1 MSRDFSTMDLTSK
14 KFIKNLLKK
23 YNIYPSKIL
32 GQNFLISKEV
42 LEKILDAA
50 NLKSKDVVLEIGP
63 GIGTLTKELAK
74 KVKQVIAI
82 EKDSKMIK
90 ILKETLKDF
99 KNVKIIQGDILKIEN
114 CKLKIENLYKVV
126 ANLPYY
132 ITSPVLRKFLE
143 SDFKPKEMILM
154 VQKEVAQRI
163 VALAPDMNLL
173 AISVQFFAKPEII
186 SFVSKNCF
194 WPKPKVDSAIIRLKV
209 TGNRLEV
216 DKDLFF
222 KIARAGFAQPRKQL
236 VNSLSNGLK
245 LEKEKV
251 RNWLKENEIKPERRA
266 ETLDIKD
273 WIKLTK
279 SIKIRQ

>member
-1 MSRDFSTMDLTSK
+1 MSRGFSTMDLTSK

-42 LEKILDAA
+42 LKKILDAA

-74 KVKQVIAI
+74 KAKRVIAI
-82 EKDSKMIK
+82 EKDQKMIK
-90 ILKETLKDF
+90 ILKETLRDL
-99 KNVKIIQGDILKIEN
+99 KNIKVIQEDILKYDF
-114 CKLKIENLYKVV
+114 KFQAPYKIV

-143 SDFKPKEMILM
+143 IDSKPKEMILM

-163 VALAPDMNLL
+163 VASPPNMSIL

-194 WPKPKVDSAIIRLKV
+194 WPQPKVDSAILKISQIGMGLPAID
-209 TGNRLEV
+209 TN
-216 DKDLFF
+216 LFF
-222 KIARAGFAQPRKQL
+222 KIVRAGFAQPRKQL
-236 VNSLSNGLK
+236 ANSLSNGLK

-251 RNWLKENEIKPERRA
+251 RNWLKENEIKPERRP
-266 ETLDIKD
+266 ETLSIKD

-279 SIKIRQ
+279 NIIIRI

>member
-1 MSRDFSTMDLTSK
+1 MDLTSK
-14 KFIKNLLKK
+14 KIIKNLLKK

-32 GQNFLISKEV
+32 GQNFLISKKV

-74 KVKQVIAI
+74 KAKRVIAI
-82 EKDSKMIK
+82 EKDQKMIK
-90 ILKETLKDF
+90 ILKETLKGL
-99 KNVKIIQGDILKIEN
+99 KNIKVIQEDILKYN
-114 CKLKIENLYKVV
+114 FKSQVPYKIV

-163 VALAPDMNLL
+163 VARAPDMNLL
-173 AISVQFFAKPEII
+173 AVSVQFFAEPKTV

-194 WPKPKVDSAIIRLKV
+194 WPRPKVDSAILKISQIGMDLPPIE
-209 TGNRLEV
+209 TN
-216 DKDLFF
+216 LFF
-222 KIARAGFAQPRKQL
+222 KIVRAGFAQPRKQL

-251 RNWLKENEIKPERRA
+251 RKWLKENRIKPERRP
-266 ETLDIKD
+266 ETLSIKD

-279 SIKIRQ
+279 NNIIRI

>member
-1 MSRDFSTMDLTSK
+1 MSRGFSTMDLTSK
-14 KFIKNLLKK
+14 KFIKNLLKR

-32 GQNFLISKEV
+32 GQNFLISKGV
-42 LEKILDAA
+42 LEKILAAA

-74 KVKQVIAI
+74 KVKRVIAI

-90 ILKETLKDF
+90 ILKETLRDL
-99 KNVKIIQGDILKIEN
+99 KNIEVIQEDILKYDF
-114 CKLKIENLYKVV
+114 KFQVPYKIV

-163 VALAPDMNLL
+163 VALTPDMNLL

-194 WPKPKVDSAIIRLKV
+194 WPQPKVDSAIIKISQIGMDLPPIE
-209 TGNRLEV
+209 TN
-216 DKDLFF
+216 LFF
-222 KIARAGFAQPRKQL
+222 KIVRAGFAQPRKQL

-251 RNWLKENEIKPERRA
+251 RKWLKENRIKPERRP
-266 ETLDIKD
+266 ETLTVKD

-279 SIKIRQ
+279 NIIIRI

>member
-1 MSRDFSTMDLTSK
+1 MDLTSK

-42 LEKILDAA
+42 LKKILDTA

-74 KVKQVIAI
+74 KVKQVIAV

-90 ILKETLKDF
+90 ILKETLRDL
-99 KNVKIIQGDILKIEN
+99 KNIELIQEDILKYDF
-114 CKLKIENLYKVV
+114 KSQVPYKIV

-143 SDFKPKEMILM
+143 IGSKPKEIILM
-154 VQKEVAQRI
+154 IQKEVAQRI
-163 VALAPDMNLL
+163 VASPPNMSIL

-194 WPKPKVDSAIIRLKV
+194 WPQPKVNSAILKISQISMDLPPID
-209 TGNRLEV
+209 T
-216 DKDLFF
+216 DLFF
-222 KIARAGFAQPRKQL
+222 KIVRAGFAQPRKQL
-236 VNSLSNGLK
+236 VNSLSNELK
-245 LEKEKV
+245 LK
-251 RNWLKENEIKPERRA
+251 
-266 ETLDIKD
+266 
-273 WIKLTK
+273 
-279 SIKIRQ
+279 

>member
-74 KVKQVIAI
+74 KAKQVIAI

-90 ILKETLKDF
+90 ILKETLRDL
-99 KNVKIIQGDILKIEN
+99 KNIELIQEDILKYDF
-114 CKLKIENLYKVV
+114 KSQVPYKIV

-222 KIARAGFAQPRKQL
+222 KIVRAGFAQPRKQL
-236 VNSLSNGLK
+236 ANSLSNELK

>member
-1 MSRDFSTMDLTSK
+1 MDLTSK

-23 YNIYPSKIL
+23 HGVYPSKIL

-42 LEKILDAA
+42 LEKILNAA

-74 KVKQVIAI
+74 KAKRVIAV

-90 ILKETLKDF
+90 ILKETLKGL
-99 KNVKIIQGDILKIEN
+99 KNIKVIQEDILKTKPSAYN
-114 CKLKIENLYKVV
+114 LQPTAYKIV

-163 VALAPDMNLL
+163 LALAPNMNLL
-173 AISVQFFAKPEII
+173 AVSVQFFAKPEII

-194 WPKPKVDSAIIRLKV
+194 WPQPKVDSAILKISQIG
-209 TGNRLEV
+209 TDLPPI
-216 DKDLFF
+216 DTDLFF
-222 KIARAGFAQPRKQL
+222 KIVRAGFAQPRKQL

-251 RNWLKENEIKPERRA
+251 RKWLKENRIKPERRP
-266 ETLDIKD
+266 ETLSIKD

-279 SIKIRQ
+279 NNIIRI

>member
-1 MSRDFSTMDLTSK
+1 MSRGFSTMDLTSK

-74 KVKQVIAI
+74 KVKQVIAV
-82 EKDSKMIK
+82 EKDLKMIK
-90 ILKETLKDF
+90 ILKETLRDL
-99 KNVKIIQGDILKIEN
+99 KNIELIQEDILKYDF
-114 CKLKIENLYKVV
+114 KSQVPYKIV

-143 SDFKPKEMILM
+143 IGSKPKEMILM

-163 VALAPDMNLL
+163 VASPPNMSIL
-173 AISVQFFAKPEII
+173 AISVQFFAKPKII

-194 WPKPKVDSAIIRLKV
+194 WPQPKVNSAILKISQISMDLPPID
-209 TGNRLEV
+209 T
-216 DKDLFF
+216 DLFF
-222 KIARAGFAQPRKQL
+222 KIVRAGFAQPRKQL
-236 VNSLSNGLK
+236 VNSLSNELK

-251 RNWLKENEIKPERRA
+251 RKLLKENGIKPERRP
-266 ETLDIKD
+266 ETLSVKD

-279 SIKIRQ
+279 NIIIRI

>member
-1 MSRDFSTMDLTSK
+1 MDLTSK

-23 YNIYPSKIL
+23 HEVYPSKIL

-42 LEKILDAA
+42 LEKILNAA

-74 KVKQVIAI
+74 KVKRVIAV
-82 EKDSKMIK
+82 EKDQKMIK
-90 ILKETLKDF
+90 ILKETLKGL
-99 KNVKIIQGDILKIEN
+99 KNIELIQEDILKI
-114 CKLKIENLYKVV
+114 KPSDFSPRPTTYKIV

-163 VALAPDMNLL
+163 VALTPDMNLL
-173 AISVQFFAKPEII
+173 AVSVQFFAKPEII

-194 WPKPKVDSAIIRLKV
+194 WPQPKVDSAIIKISQIGMDLPAID
-209 TGNRLEV
+209 TN
-216 DKDLFF
+216 LFF
-222 KIARAGFAQPRKQL
+222 KIVRAGFSQPRKQL

-251 RNWLKENEIKPERRA
+251 RNWLKENRIKPERRP
-266 ETLDIKD
+266 ETLSIKD

-279 SIKIRQ
+279 NIIMKQ

>member
-74 KVKQVIAI
+74 KAKQVIAI

-90 ILKETLKDF
+90 ILKETLRDL
-99 KNVKIIQGDILKIEN
+99 KNIELIQEDILKYDF
-114 CKLKIENLYKVV
+114 KSQVPYKIV

-143 SDFKPKEMILM
+143 IDSKPKEMILM

-163 VALAPDMNLL
+163 VASPPNMSIL

-194 WPKPKVDSAIIRLKV
+194 WPQPKVSSAILKISQISMDLPPID
-209 TGNRLEV
+209 T
-216 DKDLFF
+216 DLFF
-222 KIARAGFAQPRKQL
+222 KIVRAGFAQPRKQL
-236 VNSLSNGLK
+236 ANSLSNGLK

>member
-1 MSRDFSTMDLTSK
+1 MDLTSK

-23 YNIYPSKIL
+23 HGVYPSKTL
-32 GQNFLISKEV
+32 GQNFLISKGI

-74 KVKQVIAI
+74 KAKQVIAI

-90 ILKETLKDF
+90 ILKETLRDL
-99 KNVKIIQGDILKIEN
+99 KNIELIQEDILKYDF
-114 CKLKIENLYKVV
+114 KSQVPYKIV

-143 SDFKPKEMILM
+143 IGSKPKEMILM

-163 VALAPDMNLL
+163 VASPPNMSIL

-194 WPKPKVDSAIIRLKV
+194 WPQPKVDSAILKISQISMDLPPID
-209 TGNRLEV
+209 T
-216 DKDLFF
+216 DLFF
-222 KIARAGFAQPRKQL
+222 KIVRAGFAQPRKQL
-236 VNSLSNGLK
+236 VNSLSNELK

-251 RNWLKENEIKPERRA
+251 RNWLKENEIKPERRP
-266 ETLDIKD
+266 ETLSIKD

-279 SIKIRQ
+279 NIIIRI

>member
-1 MSRDFSTMDLTSK
+1 MDLTSK

-23 YNIYPSKIL
+23 HGVYPSKTL
-32 GQNFLISKEV
+32 GQNFLISKGI

-74 KVKQVIAI
+74 KAKQVIAI

-90 ILKETLKDF
+90 ILKETLRDL
-99 KNVKIIQGDILKIEN
+99 KNIELIQEDILKYDF
-114 CKLKIENLYKVV
+114 KSQVPYKIV

-143 SDFKPKEMILM
+143 IGSKPKEMILM

-163 VALAPDMNLL
+163 VASPPNMSIL

-194 WPKPKVDSAIIRLKV
+194 WPQPKVDSAILKISQISMDLPPID
-209 TGNRLEV
+209 T
-216 DKDLFF
+216 DLFF
-222 KIARAGFAQPRKQL
+222 KIVRAGFAQPRKQL
-236 VNSLSNGLK
+236 VNSLSNELK

-251 RNWLKENEIKPERRA
+251 RNWLKENEIKPERRP
-266 ETLDIKD
+266 ET
-273 WIKLTK
+273 
-279 SIKIRQ
+279 

>member
-1 MSRDFSTMDLTSK
+1 MDLTSK

-63 GIGTLTKELAK
+63 GIGTLTKELVKKAK
-74 KVKQVIAI
+74 RVIAV

-90 ILKETLKDF
+90 ILKETLRAL
-99 KNVKIIQGDILKIEN
+99 KNIKVIQEDILKTKPSDFI
-114 CKLKIENLYKVV
+114 LQPTAYKIV

-143 SDFKPKEMILM
+143 TDFKPKEMILM

-163 VALAPDMNLL
+163 VALTPDMNLL
-173 AISVQFFAKPEII
+173 AVSVQFFAKPQII

-194 WPKPKVDSAIIRLKV
+194 WPQPKVDSAILKISQIG
-209 TGNRLEV
+209 TDLPAI
-216 DKDLFF
+216 DTDLFF
-222 KIARAGFAQPRKQL
+222 KIVRAGFAQPRKQL

-251 RNWLKENEIKPERRA
+251 RNWLKENRIKPERRP
-266 ETLDIKD
+266 ETLTIKD

-279 SIKIRQ
+279 NNIIRI